1 MPKDTFH
8 HLPEAKK
15 QQILAVVKQEFE
27 DHPLASASV
36 KDIVNALGIARG
48 SFYTYCENL
57 EESYFTI
64 LDAQTVEI
72 HDVFLRLMEEPGG
85 DLWTALTR
93 FGEVM
98 ADELFRSDKYALY
111 RNRYLYWTPDLELQ
125 WKEFRQMQ
133 RPAAHQDQEARLLE
147 QGDLRRNELMHLIK
161 AMIHDLIRRLFIDG
175 WDRATFLSHYGLQLE
190 LIRPGLTAV
199 STTSRS

>member
-15 QQILAVVKQEFE
+15 QQILAVVKKEFE

-36 KDIVNALGIARG
+36 KDIVNTLGIARG
-48 SFYTYCENL
+48 SFYTYFENL

-64 LDAQTVEI
+64 LEAQTLEI
-72 HDVFLRLMEEPGG
+72 HDVFLRLMEQHRG

-93 FGEVM
+93 FGETI
-98 ADELFRSDKYALY
+98 ADELFLPDKYALY
-111 RNRYLYWTPDLELQ
+111 RNRYLYWTPDLESQ
-125 WKEFRQMQ
+125 WKEFRRKQ
-133 RPAAHQDQEARLLE
+133 RPAAHQDQETRLLE
-147 QGDLRRNELMHLIK
+147 QGDPRRNELMHLIK
-161 AMIHDLIRRLFIDG
+161 ALIHDLIRRLFIDN

-190 LIRPGLTAV
+190 LIRPGLTTACM
-199 STTSRS
+199 TTRS